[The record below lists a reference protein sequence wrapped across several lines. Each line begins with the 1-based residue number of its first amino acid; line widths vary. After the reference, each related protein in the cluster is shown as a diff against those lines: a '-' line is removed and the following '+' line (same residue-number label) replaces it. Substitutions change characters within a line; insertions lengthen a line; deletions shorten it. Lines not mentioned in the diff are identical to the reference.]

1 MVRAAKKTIKGKT
14 YYYLEHTVR
23 ENTRR
28 TTKSRYLGSKLPK
41 NIDALKKDFLLEL
54 DKEKW
59 FNYFE
64 EIRRNYNAEL
74 KATPKSAREKESRE
88 FSVRFTYNTQRIEG
102 STLTLQ
108 ETADLLE
115 HGISPSGKP
124 IEDAKEAEA
133 HDKLFQEMLR
143 SREELSQHLVQD
155 WNWKLLKDTK
165 PDVAGKIRRHGVRI
179 GRSEFIP
186 PTPVKLQP
194 LLNDFFHWYDVAKA
208 KANAVEL
215 AGLVHLKFVTIHP
228 FADGNG
234 RISRVMMN
242 FVLQRNGYP
251 MLNIEYKGRSSY
263 YNSLERSQLNQ
274 DERPF
279 MNWFF
284 RRYRREHSRLVATG
298 AKSDLR

>member
-1 MVRAAKKTIKGKT
+1 MVRVAKKTIKGKT

-23 ENTRR
+23 KNAKR
-28 TTKSRYLGSKLPK
+28 TTKSKYLGSKIPK
-41 NIDALKKDFLLEL
+41 NIDALKKDFLFEL

-59 FNYFE
+59 FNYFD
-64 EIRRNYNAEL
+64 EIKRNYNAEQ

-124 IEDAKEAEA
+124 IGDAKEAEA
-133 HDKLFQEMLR
+133 HDKLFQEMLKFR
-143 SREELSQHLVQD
+143 GDLSQQLVED

-165 PDVAGKIRRHGVRI
+165 PDIAGKIRRHGVRI
-179 GRSEFIP
+179 GRSEFTP
-186 PTPVKLQP
+186 PTPVELQP
-194 LLNDFFHWYDVAKA
+194 SLNDFFDWYRAAEA
-208 KANAVEL
+208 KANPVEL

-234 RISRVMMN
+234 RISRLMMN
-242 FVLQRNGYP
+242 FVLHRNGYP

-263 YNSLERSQLNQ
+263 YSSLERSQLSK

-279 MNWFF
+279 LNWFL
-284 RRYRREHSRLVATG
+284 RRYRRQHSRLVVTEQ
-298 AKSDLR
+298 